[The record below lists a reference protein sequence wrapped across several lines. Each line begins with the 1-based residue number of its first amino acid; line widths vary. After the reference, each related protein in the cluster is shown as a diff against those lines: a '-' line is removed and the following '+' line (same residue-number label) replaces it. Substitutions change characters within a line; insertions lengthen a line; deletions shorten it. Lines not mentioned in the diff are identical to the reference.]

1 MRSTKLISK
10 YQFAAFR
17 ILLGL
22 YLIIHFIGLLPY
34 GPELFSNQ
42 GVLSSAR
49 LNLTHGAFPNPLE
62 HWDSPFV
69 VNLFLLIMLALAI
82 SFAVGCARRT
92 TAVLLWYGWACLFN
106 RNNLIS
112 NPSIPYVGLLL
123 LLSPLVPIGEPFS
136 LRRRKAAEEWEFPS
150 AVYWVAWWL
159 MAVGYTFSGCMKLD
173 SPSWIDGTALVHLV
187 NNPLARPGPFRDIFL
202 SLPAWATKANTWA
215 VLGLEILFV
224 PLSFHRRTRL
234 FAWTAMVIVHMG
246 ILLMVDF
253 ADLSFGMVMI
263 HLFTFEPEW
272 LPVRRFE
279 NGQSVVLFDG
289 VCGLCDRTVQFLL
302 GEDVRGVLRF
312 APLQGAAAKRVLG
325 RHGSLPTDIKSLIFV
340 RNFGAPD
347 EIAFVR
353 SRGALLILDE
363 LGGFWRVVSW
373 MRIVPQP
380 LRDRIYS
387 WVARN
392 RYKWFGRYEEC
403 RIPAPAT
410 RAKFLD

>member
-1 MRSTKLISK
+1 MRSTKLISR

-17 ILLGL
+17 ILFGL

-49 LNLTHGAFPNPLE
+49 LNFTHGILPNPLE

-69 VNLFLLIMLALAI
+69 VTLFLLIMLVLAS
-82 SFAVGCARRT
+82 SFTVGCCRRT
-92 TAVLLWYGWACLFN
+92 AAVLLWYGWACLFN

-123 LLSPLVPIGEPFS
+123 LLCALVPLGEPFS
-136 LRRRKAAEEWEFPS
+136 LRRRKAAGEWKFPS

-159 MAVGYTFSGCMKLD
+159 MAVGYTFSGCMKLY
-173 SPSWIDGTALVHLV
+173 SPSWLDGTALVHLV
-187 NNPLARPGPFRDIFL
+187 NNPLARPGLFRDIFL
-202 SLPAWATKANTWA
+202 SLPAWTTKANTWA

-234 FAWTAMVIVHMG
+234 FAWTAMIAMHLG

-253 ADLSFGMVMI
+253 ADLSLGMVMI
-263 HLFTFEPEW
+263 HLFTFDPDW
-272 LPVRRFE
+272 LPARRLA
-279 NGQSVVLFDG
+279 NGPSVVLFDG

-312 APLQGAAAKRVLG
+312 APLQGATAREVLG
-325 RHGSLPTDIKSLIFV
+325 RHTGLPTDIKSLIFV
-340 RNFGAPD
+340 RNCGAPE

-363 LGGFWRVVSW
+363 LGGFWRIVSW
-373 MRIVPQP
+373 MRIMPRP
-380 LRDRIYS
+380 IRDGLYD

-392 RYKWFGRYEEC
+392 RYQWFGTFAEC
-403 RIPAPAT
+403 RLPSPAT
-410 RAKFLD
+410 RAQFLD